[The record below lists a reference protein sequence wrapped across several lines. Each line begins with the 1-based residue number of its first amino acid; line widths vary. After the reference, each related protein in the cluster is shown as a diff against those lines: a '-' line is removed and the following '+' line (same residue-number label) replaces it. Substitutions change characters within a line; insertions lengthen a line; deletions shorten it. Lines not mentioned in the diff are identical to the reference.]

1 MRKRYQEGSL
11 RKVDGSFIAQ
21 WWEDGHRRKRR
32 LGRITKTEAQSQLAA
47 ILAPINARSRTPS
60 AACRFGDFMEQVY
73 LPFYRRKWKGSTTE
87 SNEYRLRF
95 HLTNDLAAR
104 SMGSFDRD
112 ELQALLDRK
121 AAKGLSYS
129 TVAHLRWDLSQ
140 IFNMAVAEGYVSRS
154 PATLLFVPRE
164 AARPEH
170 RTMTIEEVR
179 KLLSVL
185 EWRERVIAGLAI
197 IAGLRNGC
205 RVARQAA
212 ILRTSSDS

>member
-1 MRKRYQEGSL
+1 
-11 RKVDGSFIAQ
+11 
-21 WWEDGHRRKRR
+21 
-32 LGRITKTEAQSQLAA
+32 
-47 ILAPINARSRTPS
+47 
-60 AACRFGDFMEQVY
+60 MEQVY

-95 HLTNDLAAR
+95 HLTSDLAAR

-197 IAGLRNGC
+197 IAGLRPGEIFGLKRGRLVLRNKSLSRRINDSRQMC
-205 RVARQAA
+205 NVVTARLDRCYIGNPPTA
-212 ILRTSSDS
+212 